1 MDWWPDLAYRIS
13 GVWAFGPKL
22 QFQLWWASQEKM
34 CPSGTS
40 QSQLVDPGQRGK
52 MELVP
57 SSCWNYVYSKD
68 LFSPFHSSQ
77 HRLLCFY
84 HHSVRQ
90 RNKYKWTFEFK
101 SFLVGSRMASP
112 IVHNWTLLFL
122 LLVQDV
128 CFEKKSEILWSLSYS
143 SVAWALL
150 GYLRLKPSVL
160 FADGKTWKAK

>member
-101 SFLVGSRMASP
+101 SFLVGSLMASP

-122 LLVQDV
+122 SFVWDVRLTRNLKFCDLCLVPLL
-128 CFEKKSEILWSLSYS
+128 SERFWDIWG
-143 SVAWALL
+143 L
-150 GYLRLKPSVL
+150 GHLCL
-160 FADGKTWKAK
+160 